1 MRYPRKC
8 KRGCIWQNT
17 RYNGSITRELRYEE
31 GDMEFKI
38 SSEDNEVLEES
49 QENPA
54 DGMDEFNEDPL
65 LVNGEPLIIE
75 HLDGT
80 KQEPVS
86 GNILADRKSINIF
99 MIISA
104 VLLLIAL
111 FLPYVKI
118 NVSIPDSL
126 MQEVEQSG
134 GELQTDAQIYTETV
148 SLLGTAV
155 TLYGILLLGCSIAQI
170 VFAALKKNR
179 LMKIGSAVVVV
190 IIGRLI
196 FRYFL
201 SDTVVTDFVK
211 IQVGSGFVL
220 LIISGIAMLLSAFY
234 RDYIGKPNVNED

>member
-1 MRYPRKC
+1 
-8 KRGCIWQNT
+8 
-17 RYNGSITRELRYEE
+17 
-31 GDMEFKI
+31 MEFKI

-75 HLDGT
+75 RLDGT

-179 LMKIGSAVVVV
+179 LMKIS
-190 IIGRLI
+190 
-196 FRYFL
+196 
-201 SDTVVTDFVK
+201 SN
-211 IQVGSGFVL
+211 
-220 LIISGIAMLLSAFY
+220 
-234 RDYIGKPNVNED
+234 KPT